1 MDNLKL
7 GECKNAILP
16 IVDTLEVL
24 QGKWKLLILLSLTFG
39 NHGFR
44 ELERQIPKISP
55 RMLSKELKLLEEN
68 QLVNRKVM
76 NTKPI
81 TVEYSLTTHG
91 MTLKPVLFAL
101 RDWGVSH
108 RKKIFS
114 V

>member
-1 MDNLKL
+1 MDNFKIR
-7 GECKNAILP
+7 ECKNAILP
-16 IVDTLEVL
+16 IADTLEVL

-76 NTKPI
+76 STKPI

-91 MTLKPVLFAL
+91 KTLKPVLFAL